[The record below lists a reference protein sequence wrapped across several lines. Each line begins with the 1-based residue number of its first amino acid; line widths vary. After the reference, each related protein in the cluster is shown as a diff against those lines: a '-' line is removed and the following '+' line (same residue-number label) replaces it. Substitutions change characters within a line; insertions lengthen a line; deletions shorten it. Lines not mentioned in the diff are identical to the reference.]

1 MRDRLGRCSITT
13 IALAIPAG
21 TTGAIATIT
30 PTSTIPTTAIPIGSI
45 PATTTCQSTYRGS
58 TIWII
63 TATGNTSATM
73 ATAGTRASITRGRLF
88 NLVTGQWITRTV

>member
-1 MRDRLGRCSITT
+1 MQDRLGRCSIIT
-13 IALAIPAG
+13 IALAILAS
-21 TTGAIATIT
+21 TTGAITTIT
-30 PTSTIPTTAIPIGSI
+30 PISTIPITTILIGSI

-73 ATAGTRASITRGRLF
+73 ATPGTRASITAGRLIS
-88 NLVTGQWITRTV
+88 LVTGQWIIRTV